1 MGYTMPVNGQPT
13 LVESVRNIITT
24 YKGTVGDGMSLADI
38 SKIARVE
45 PLTLISSN
53 LTGVKDLYNI
63 LHGVLNIYSAYHL
76 QAVNIL
82 STQMVDSRILRIL
95 DKTNPDRD
103 LKTFLTSGQFGMEA
117 LNLDSLNVEG
127 SALATRTMSLEGCK
141 YRLPM
146 LKSDQSKRVSTES
159 LDHQSIYGEGD
170 DVTEDSALNAAMLRV
185 DSFDKLGLTVGK
197 VIEVSF
203 FANNENDGDGQKVR
217 VPVVVKLDTM
227 IMPSDAV
234 QRILTSNTDEIT
246 FGARFKDAIS
256 GRIPFIKD
264 FLLCQD
270 LIKSQKRAMIKD
282 PTSYY
287 SNLLKRVNNSKMYS
301 VLSGN
306 ISMAGISSVYVLSEE
321 DEEQIQRKIGGK
333 LTNQKTRDI
342 VFDNTSAMLIVVID
356 KEWERVSIYV
366 RDISGFSQA
375 SFDSFRGATDKN
387 STMIADMLKGFTMN
401 NPPSF

>member
-1 MGYTMPVNGQPT
+1 MPVNGQPT
-13 LVESVRNIITT
+13 LIENVRNIITT

-82 STQMVDSRILRIL
+82 ATQMVDSRILRIL

-103 LKTFLTSGQFGMEA
+103 LKTFLTSGQLGMESI
-117 LNLDSLNVEG
+117 NLDPP
-127 SALATRTMSLEGCK
+127 SAATNDAVRTLSLENCK

-146 LKSDQSKRVSTES
+146 LQSDGYKHVSTES
-159 LDHQSIYGEGD
+159 MQHESFYGEGD
-170 DVTEDSALNAAMLRV
+170 DDTAETALGAAMLRV

-203 FANNENDGDGQKVR
+203 FPSNENDGEGQKVR

-234 QRILTSNTDEIT
+234 QRILTANAEEIT
-246 FGARFKDAIS
+246 FGPRLKEALN
-256 GRIPFIKD
+256 GRIDFFKD
-264 FLLCQD
+264 FLLTQD
-270 LIKSQKRAMIKD
+270 LIKSQKRALIKD
-282 PTSYY
+282 PTNYY
-287 SNLLKRVNNSKMYS
+287 STLLKRVNNSKMYS
-301 VLSGN
+301 ALSGN
-306 ISMAGISSVYVLSEE
+306 ISMAGISSIYVLSEE
-321 DEEQIQRKIGGK
+321 DEEQIQRKIGGR
-333 LTNQKTRDI
+333 LTNEKTRDI

-366 RDISGFSQA
+366 REMKGFSQA
-375 SFDSFRGATDKN
+375 SFDSFRGATDKG

>member
-1 MGYTMPVNGQPT
+1 MPVNGQPT

-146 LKSDQSKRVSTES
+146 LKSVQSGVF
-159 LDHQSIYGEGD
+159 GNV
-170 DVTEDSALNAAMLRV
+170 VTFAV
-185 DSFDKLGLTVGK
+185 DRL
-197 VIEVSF
+197 
-203 FANNENDGDGQKVR
+203 
-217 VPVVVKLDTM
+217 VV
-227 IMPSDAV
+227 
-234 QRILTSNTDEIT
+234 
-246 FGARFKDAIS
+246 
-256 GRIPFIKD
+256 
-264 FLLCQD
+264 
-270 LIKSQKRAMIKD
+270 
-282 PTSYY
+282 
-287 SNLLKRVNNSKMYS
+287 
-301 VLSGN
+301 
-306 ISMAGISSVYVLSEE
+306 
-321 DEEQIQRKIGGK
+321 
-333 LTNQKTRDI
+333 
-342 VFDNTSAMLIVVID
+342 
-356 KEWERVSIYV
+356 
-366 RDISGFSQA
+366 
-375 SFDSFRGATDKN
+375 
-387 STMIADMLKGFTMN
+387 
-401 NPPSF
+401 